1 MLRSCTDGL
10 MAQKTES
17 VRCVK
22 PRHCCSNDAVMLKM
36 LLNVGRGAEDMKPLQ
51 SHADGSQLTIHSLQT
66 SL

>member
-1 MLRSCTDGL
+1 MLWRCTDGL

-17 VRCVK
+17 VQCVK
-22 PRHCCSNDAVMLKM
+22 LSQQRRCNVKRPA
-36 LLNVGRGAEDMKPLQ
+36 LLNVGRRAEDMKPLQ